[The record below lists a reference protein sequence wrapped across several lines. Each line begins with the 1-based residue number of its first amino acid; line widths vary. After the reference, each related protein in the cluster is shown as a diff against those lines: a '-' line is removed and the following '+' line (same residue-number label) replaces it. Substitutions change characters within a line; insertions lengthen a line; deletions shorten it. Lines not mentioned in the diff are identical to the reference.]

1 VANRTPVLA
10 NENTFVAFK
19 NAAAKLRDW
28 TVLAAILMPD
38 HLHVIVSPT
47 ADRHA
52 KIGNFASA
60 MKR

>member
-1 VANRTPVLA
+1 M
-10 NENTFVAFK
+10 
-19 NAAAKLRDW
+19 RDW

-38 HLHVIVSPT
+38 HLHVIVSQT
-47 ADRHA
+47 EDRHA